1 MTSRAGTLIAQPSWV
16 RALDPEPESP
26 SLASALDGH
35 RVRWGIRASARADLA
50 GGVAI
55 LAATA
60 GLWIAFLLAVW

>member
-1 MTSRAGTLIAQPSWV
+1 MTSRAGALTAQPSWG
-16 RALDPEPESP
+16 RALDPEPESAP
-26 SLASALDGH
+26 LAGALDGP